1 MINQSRAISYLYKK
15 IIPIYMKNKIFTIL
29 FCLTCISSFSQT
41 VEGNV
46 NSNMTLANLGYANVD
61 IYRNG
66 ILVANVLTDDRGNFN
81 VKLDT
86 GTYKCVINYAGYE
99 KQTKEIRVV
108 KDEKVNF
115 GLDADAKSD
124 YYGYAP
130 EITTGSTGIML
141 TSEREGK
148 GKKFRGTGEK
158 TEELIYHDLYT
169 TTYEGK
175 SDGTY
180 SWGFGGVGTTA
191 STVWGSK
198 VPNSDSAS
206 YGKLTAGEINDF
218 AKWELWKDLAE
229 GELKNYQGEWDF
241 SPTDRYV
248 LQLKDQNG
256 LPLANAVVELFD
268 GSDILYTSR
277 TDNTGKAELWGKLKF
292 TDEMKTD
299 ASAITVKYKGQS
311 KTVNKPKKISRGI
324 NNVEMNVKCE
334 QSQNVEIAMVVD
346 ATGSMQDE
354 IDYLKMDLNDVIF
367 KAKGF
372 SSSLNLSFANVF
384 YKDNSDDYVVQS
396 QDFTRILSESVA
408 YTNNHNAG
416 GGGDTPEAVEVAMEK
431 AINGLSW
438 SDDTR
443 TKIMFLVLDAP
454 PHNTP
459 EIRNKIMALCYKAAE
474 KGIRIVPIAASGADK
489 STEYL
494 MRCIALAT
502 NGTYVFI
509 SDHSGIGGSHTAPST
524 DSYTIELLNDLL
536 VRIMKAYTY
545 MPDCNQQ
552 IADLGV
558 ELPDSQ
564 VTVIRE
570 VDSLTI
576 DTTKTTHLQND
587 SIQLEWSFYP
597 NPTTGIVNI
606 KSNMEIRE
614 LYITDLSGKAI
625 QIVNDIQAGRIVTV
639 DLSEYA
645 SGIYLIRY
653 PLGKTWISG
662 KIILARN

>member
-1 MINQSRAISYLYKK
+1 
-15 IIPIYMKNKIFTIL
+15 MKNKIFTIL
-29 FCLTCISSFSQT
+29 LCLIGINSFSQSVNGT
-41 VEGNV
+41 VNC
-46 NSNMTLANLGYANVD
+46 NKTLANLGYANVD
-61 IYRNG
+61 IYRDG

-86 GTYKCVINYAGYE
+86 GKYQCVINYAGYE
-99 KQTKEIRVV
+99 KVTKEFKVT
-108 KDEKVNF
+108 KDEKLEV
-115 GLDADAKSD
+115 GLDEDKKST
-124 YYGYAP
+124 YFGYVP
-130 EITTGSTGIML
+130 EVRTSDFKTTY
-141 TSEREGK
+141 TSGRKTKKDGEG
-148 GKKFRGTGEK
+148 GDLMEK
-158 TEELIYHDLYT
+158 TELSYDDLT
-169 TTYEGK
+169 STG
-175 SDGTY
+175 GTY
-180 SWGFGGVGTTA
+180 SWSGGFSGAGSSATYAWGT
-191 STVWGSK
+191 K
-198 VPNSDSAS
+198 VPRSDSAS
-206 YGKLTAGEINDF
+206 YGKLTAAEINDF

-229 GELKNYQGEWDF
+229 GELKSYQGEWDF

-248 LQLKDQNG
+248 LQLRDQNG
-256 LPLANAVVELFD
+256 LPLANAIVELMNGTD
-268 GSDILYTSR
+268 VLYTSR
-277 TDNTGKAELWGKLKF
+277 TDNTGKAELWGELQYTANKPG
-292 TDEMKTD
+292 D
-299 ASAITVKYKGQS
+299 ATAINVKYKGES

-324 NNVEMNVKCE
+324 NNLMMNVKCS

-367 KAKGF
+367 KAKSF
-372 SSSLNLSFANVF
+372 STTLNLSFANVF
-384 YKDNSDDYVVQS
+384 YKDNADNYVTES

-416 GGGDTPEAVEVAMEK
+416 GGGDTPEAVEIALDK

-438 SDDTR
+438 SEDTR

-459 EIRNKIMALCYKAAE
+459 EIRKKIIDLCYKAAE
-474 KGIRIVPIAASGADK
+474 KGIRIIPIAASGADK
-489 STEYL
+489 GTEYL

-509 SDHSGIGGSHTAPST
+509 SDHSGIGNSHTAPST
-524 DSYTIELLNDLL
+524 DSYTVELLNDLL

-564 VTVIRE
+564 VTLVHE
-570 VDSLTI
+570 VDSISI
-576 DTTKTTHLQND
+576 DTNSTNTHVQND

-597 NPTTGIVNI
+597 NPTNGIVNI
-606 KSNMEIRE
+606 KSNMEIKE
-614 LYITDLSGKAI
+614 LYITDLGGKAI
-625 QIVNDIQAGRIVTV
+625 QILTDIQPGRIVTV

-662 KIILARN
+662 KIILARNSY

>member
-1 MINQSRAISYLYKK
+1 
-15 IIPIYMKNKIFTIL
+15 MKNKIITLVLSL
-29 FCLTCISSFSQT
+29 FSIHAFSQS

-46 NSNMTLANLGYANVD
+46 NSNKTLANLGYANVD
-61 IYRNG
+61 IYRDG
-66 ILVANVLTDDRGNFN
+66 ILVANVLTDYNGNFN
-81 VKLDT
+81 IKLDT
-86 GTYKCVINYAGYE
+86 GSYKCVINYAGYE
-99 KQTKEIRVV
+99 KVTKEFRVT
-108 KDEKVNF
+108 KDEKLKV
-115 GLDADAKSD
+115 GLDEDEKST

-130 EITTGSTGIML
+130 ESISTGSTTYGLISDSKSKKDSKGKYRGRIKGGGEEIYEDITTG
-141 TSEREGK
+141 
-148 GKKFRGTGEK
+148 
-158 TEELIYHDLYT
+158 YDYD
-169 TTYEGK
+169 K
-175 SDGTY
+175 SY
-180 SWGFGGVGTTA
+180 SGGFEGVGSTA
-191 STVWGSK
+191 SSAWGTK
-198 VPNSDSAS
+198 IPTSDSAS
-206 YGKLTAGEINDF
+206 FGKLTAGEINDF
-218 AKWELWKDLAE
+218 SKWELWKDLTE
-229 GELKNYQGEWDF
+229 GELKSFQGEWDF
-241 SPTDRYV
+241 SPAERYV
-248 LQLKDQNG
+248 VQLKDQNG
-256 LPLANAVVELFD
+256 LPLANAVVELFNES
-268 GSDILYTSR
+268 GILYTSR

-292 TDEMKTD
+292 TDESKVN
-299 ASAITVKYKGQS
+299 ASSIKIKYKGET
-311 KTVNKPKKISRGI
+311 KTINNPKKINKGI
-324 NNVEMNVKCE
+324 NNMVMNVGCN

-372 SSSLNLSFANVF
+372 SSTLNLSFANVF
-384 YKDNSDDYVVQS
+384 YKDNSDNYVTES

-408 YTNNHNAG
+408 YTNKHNAG
-416 GGGDTPEAVEVAMEK
+416 GGGDTPEAVEIALDK

-438 SDDTR
+438 SEDTR

-459 EIRNKIMALCYKAAE
+459 EIRNKIMTLCYKAAE
-474 KGIRIVPIAASGADK
+474 KGIRIIPIAASGADK

-502 NGTYVFI
+502 NGTYIFI

-524 DSYTIELLNDLL
+524 DNYTVELLNDLL

-564 VTVIRE
+564 VTIIKE
-570 VDSLTI
+570 ADSLSI
-576 DTTKTTHLQND
+576 DTNRTTNLQND

-606 KSNMEIRE
+606 RSNMEIKE
-614 LYITDLSGKAI
+614 LYVTDLSGKAI
-625 QIVNDIQAGRIVTV
+625 QIVNDIQPGRIVTI
-639 DLSEYA
+639 DLSDYA

-653 PLGKTWISG
+653 PIGKTWISG
-662 KIILARN
+662 KIILTRNTN